1 MLTFVS
7 AQTPYIIDYVP
18 IESVEITAD
27 IEDFN
32 LHPGDSVNLGVT
44 LTPHY
49 AIETAQDITVF

>member
-27 IEDFN
+27 IED